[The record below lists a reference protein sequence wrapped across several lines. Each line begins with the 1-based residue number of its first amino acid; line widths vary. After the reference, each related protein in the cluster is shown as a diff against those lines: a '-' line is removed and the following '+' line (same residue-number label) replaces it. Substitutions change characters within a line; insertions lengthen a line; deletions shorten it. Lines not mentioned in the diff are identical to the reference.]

1 MPLTH
6 SPNSPPQRYLVL
18 TGATGLVG
26 RFVLRELLAAGARV
40 AVLCRDATAELARQR
55 IETLVSDWERTSGRR
70 WPRPLILLG
79 DLRRPQ
85 LGLDA
90 ATLGWWREHVAEV
103 VHSAASLQFYAANER
118 DEPWQT
124 NLHGVAELVKLCEST
139 GVSALHH
146 VSTAYVCGERQD
158 TVCEREL
165 DCEQSF
171 HNDYER
177 SKFLAEQLVRESE
190 IPSVT
195 VLRPSIVVG
204 DLATGFTS
212 SFHGFYTPLAL
223 AWELAKQRSREIDIV
238 STLQQSLHVTGHEL
252 KNLVP
257 VDWVARVTA
266 RIVLNARWHGSTYHL
281 VNPRPTTSLQMAQA
295 FAAAI
300 EQQLADQPATLAAAA
315 ITATPVDLDL
325 GMDVYRPY
333 LSDDPSFDDA
343 ATRAVAA
350 DDPCPELT
358 HERLVSLAA
367 WALREKFAAR
377 VARQGATASSINTA
391 AANATPVATSAAP
404 LLHAPLAIVGMAC
417 RLPRANSLD
426 EYWQLIASG
435 QQAIQEFPAERLD
448 RELYYSPAKPATGT
462 TYATVGGFVEPDT
475 AAIAAHSHIDPCHA
489 TFLAV
494 ARQACEHALLP
505 TGGKLAKRCGVYV
518 GHSAGSQLGGDL
530 AAGTLA
536 AHVAD
541 FWREDATLQS
551 LPAAERSRL
560 VAELATRFG
569 NRRPT
574 RNTRG
579 EPYAEAHQVAHYT
592 AEQLGLE
599 GPRLA
604 IDAACASSLV
614 ALSTAALALQSG
626 EIDVALVGG
635 ASYNKADSLILFSQA
650 QSCSATDS
658 RPFDAAADGLISS
671 EGYVALV
678 VKTLAQAEADGDT
691 IHAVIRGVGLAADGK
706 GRSLWAP
713 RREGQIAAMSRAY
726 NAQVTPAEIDYV
738 EAHATST
745 RVGDATELES
755 LIDCFAGETARASR
769 IPLGSVKANIGHT
782 LETAGLAGLLKVVLA
797 MQHEVIPPTINV
809 TEPTPDVDWTH
820 APFRLPSAAEPWP
833 RRADDQPR
841 RAAVNSF
848 GIGGLNAHVIVEEY
862 AASAALQ
869 PQPVSPRFDTAEP
882 IAIVGRGVVLPGAHE
897 LKGLRDLIAS
907 GEVMLGEP
915 PAGRWRCDAG
925 VDPAGVAPRTTPT
938 RRGGYLRNYQ
948 YDWRRHRIPPR
959 QIAEANPLQFML
971 LDAADQA
978 LAEAG
983 YHERDYNRQRTAVV
997 VGTTFGGE
1005 FGNQLQLGLRLP
1017 ELERDVMTL
1026 LREQGC
1032 DEAAARR
1039 SADALRERV
1048 LSAWPARRDETGS
1061 FTASTLA
1068 SRLTKTLDLM
1078 GGALS
1083 LDSSD
1088 VSSLS
1093 ALSVACDWLRSGA
1106 CDQVLCAAGQRSL
1119 DLSSFELLKPRGW
1132 FKAQGENTYPA
1143 EGAVVVLLKRLA
1155 DAERDGDRI
1164 LGVLGPVALAS
1175 QLETAASRVAALTPD
1190 TPLVTRALVPQIG
1203 HLGTVQGL
1211 LNVVAATLDFEQSA
1225 SPSKLT
1231 LVADDAS
1238 GGLVGCVAITPPV
1251 ARQPSLKV
1259 PSAEAAISAATGAVA
1274 QPTTPSVWRF
1284 AAATRD
1290 ELVTQLQAALVDP
1303 ATGAAR
1309 ASAKSHFTT
1318 ADAWRAVI
1326 APTGRGSV
1334 TTRLKRA
1341 IDLLQRADSPGP
1353 ARTSGVI
1360 VSSPTSRANCRV
1372 ACVFPGQGSQHPQML
1387 SGLLQSSPALARWAA
1402 TADQLLSKHGWPTV
1416 AELWER
1422 PESDEA
1428 DTIVRPQLAMLLADS
1443 AMFVAL
1449 QALGLTPD
1457 AVTGH
1462 SFGDFP
1468 ALIAARAWS
1477 LPEALA
1483 ATQARAA
1490 AVTQH
1495 VTDRGALLSTNAPH
1509 DWLASQLDTLRD
1521 SLVLSHRNAPEQ
1533 RVIGGSSAGIE
1544 KLSEAIESAGYAAIP
1559 LRVPCAYHTPLL
1571 VPAQAP
1577 FRASLDSI
1585 AIEPPRIPFYC
1596 GVTGRFVADPAEIR
1610 DNLAQ
1615 QLTTPVD
1622 YLRQIERLYEH
1633 GYRVFVEVGPQR
1645 VLSGLNERILADR
1658 DVSLLATDDGRGD
1671 WAAQFAWLQAA
1682 LECLGAVN
1690 ADSAAGVASGN
1701 TIPSASSAA
1710 GCEDFDATARR
1721 RARRAQRPVV
1731 APDDEFSRR
1740 SLYQTKLP
1748 ALEASNTSAA
1758 PSDDLEQFLIDFVV
1772 SQTGYPREVVD
1783 LDADLEADL
1792 GIDSIKRAQLI
1803 GELREFVE
1811 FTAEDRRNQQQFRT
1825 LRLIAAQVRLRS
1837 GKTDWLTPADATIS
1851 APTPVP
1857 TLSSPIA
1864 ASTPTPSSSD
1874 PRAQRLIDFVVEQTG
1889 YPPEVVDLDADL
1901 EADLGIDS
1909 IKRVRLLG
1917 ELGELFGLKVSGDTR
1932 RLAGQLRTLRAFLT
1946 LLDESAAPV
1955 NAAPLVT
1962 PLVTEAPIESA
1973 PPSIAEPVASAAS
1986 PDTAITSRYLLGLM
2000 PRPQRS
2006 GAPTTPTYRGA
2017 VLIVGDNPVA
2027 DALQRRIESRGV
2039 TVFRFH
2045 AVSTST
2051 VADELAALWQQ
2062 APILHLFF
2070 TTPHDAEA
2078 VTTVD
2083 SRAWT
2088 KRREQGLMLPFL
2100 LCQAWLRL
2108 LVEHDLAE
2116 DASLVGLARLGGSFG
2131 FDEPIVS
2138 TESGALA
2145 GLLKAILI
2153 ENWVAGNH
2161 ELTTKL
2167 LDFVEGTD
2175 PAEIAALTERE
2186 LAVPSYDNEVAWRNG
2201 ERHVVIAYP
2210 APLSEPGRHAPRRG
2224 AVWVCTGGARGIT
2237 AVAARELARRF
2248 GIKLRLVGTTPL
2260 VDLDDSLPAAVNG
2273 SLTVR
2278 RAAVMRLARNSGRNP
2293 IDAWRDDEK
2302 VREIHRTLAELRRD
2316 GIDAEYYVADV
2327 ADREQ
2332 MSRVLDAIR
2341 RVDGP
2346 IEGVLHGAGIGQ
2358 DARFDHKQLK
2368 KVEQC
2373 FRAKIDGA
2381 AVLIDLTQ
2389 HDPLT
2394 HFIAFG
2400 SISGRLGAN
2409 GHTDYS
2415 AANEMLAKQMG
2426 WLRRARPEVAATLF
2440 HWHAWGDVGMATKPE
2455 TRLALE
2461 MIGMQL
2467 MPAAEGIEHL
2477 IGELRAGCEQTEV
2490 VITDDRYHRMFCH
2503 YDRIVGQTA
2512 VADSPLSL
2520 LQKLD
2525 DQTDLQ
2531 VAVAKLEPLVDPF
2544 LVEHRL
2550 DNRPI
2555 LPFVVALEMLA
2566 EGGRLAGLERVVE
2579 LRDVQLTHG
2588 LRFFTDRAQLAK
2600 VAINPQTDDGVECRL
2615 LADMLTRQG
2624 RLVMSDREC
2633 VRGTVTAARSV
2644 VPPIV
2649 TPPSLQNSSTIAERV
2664 RYAPAGASFYLG
2676 PSMRALKRIAVVE
2689 RDAWGELIA
2698 PALSELAGMQRPV
2711 DGWIVP
2717 SALIDG
2723 CLYASGLLAWHAL
2736 GPRSTLPAGI
2746 GRLTLFRQPDTGE
2759 ACRVH
2764 VRLTGSDDAP
2774 SFDFDVFGCNGEA
2787 ILSASDYRVTQL
2799 QVERG
2804 WTANESAAS

>member
-1 MPLTH
+1 
-6 SPNSPPQRYLVL
+6 
-18 TGATGLVG
+18 
-26 RFVLRELLAAGARV
+26 
-40 AVLCRDATAELARQR
+40 
-55 IETLVSDWERTSGRR
+55 
-70 WPRPLILLG
+70 
-79 DLRRPQ
+79 
-85 LGLDA
+85 
-90 ATLGWWREHVAEV
+90 
-103 VHSAASLQFYAANER
+103 
-118 DEPWQT
+118 
-124 NLHGVAELVKLCEST
+124 
-139 GVSALHH
+139 
-146 VSTAYVCGERQD
+146 
-158 TVCEREL
+158 
-165 DCEQSF
+165 
-171 HNDYER
+171 
-177 SKFLAEQLVRESE
+177 
-190 IPSVT
+190 
-195 VLRPSIVVG
+195 
-204 DLATGFTS
+204 
-212 SFHGFYTPLAL
+212 
-223 AWELAKQRSREIDIV
+223 
-238 STLQQSLHVTGHEL
+238 
-252 KNLVP
+252 
-257 VDWVARVTA
+257 
-266 RIVLNARWHGSTYHL
+266 
-281 VNPRPTTSLQMAQA
+281 
-295 FAAAI
+295 
-300 EQQLADQPATLAAAA
+300 
-315 ITATPVDLDL
+315 
-325 GMDVYRPY
+325 
-333 LSDDPSFDDA
+333 
-343 ATRAVAA
+343 
-350 DDPCPELT
+350 
-358 HERLVSLAA
+358 AA
-367 WALREKFAAR
+367 WALRSNFGVAAPR
-377 VARQGATASSINTA
+377 RASSHEPNVERTTDNVRA
-391 AANATPVATSAAP
+391 QQTDPP

-417 RLPRANSLD
+417 RLPGANSLD
-426 EYWQLIASG
+426 EYWQLIATG

-448 RELYYSPAKPATGT
+448 RALYYSPAKPATGT
-462 TYATVGGFVEPDT
+462 TYATIGGFVEPDE
-475 AAIAAHSHIDPCHA
+475 AAIAAHPHIDPCHA

-494 ARQACEHALLP
+494 ARQACEHAGLNGHGP
-505 TGGKLAKRCGVYV
+505 RHDRCGVYI

-530 AAGTLA
+530 SAGTLA

-541 FWREDATLQS
+541 FWRDDAIVQTL
-551 LPAAERSRL
+551 PPAERSRL
-560 VAELATRFG
+560 VAELAARFES
-569 NRRPT
+569 RRPR
-574 RNTRG
+574 RNSRG
-579 EPYAEAHQVAHYT
+579 EPLAEAHQVAHYT
-592 AEQLGLE
+592 AEQLGFE

-614 ALSTAALALQSG
+614 ALSSAALALQSG

-691 IHAVIRGVGLAADGK
+691 IHAVIRGIGLAADGK

-713 RREGQIAAMSRAY
+713 RREGQIAAMNRAY
-726 NAQVTPAEIDYV
+726 NAQLTPAEIDYV

-755 LIDCFAGETARASR
+755 LIDCFADKTARSSR
-769 IPLGSVKANIGHT
+769 VPLGSVKANIGHT

-797 MQHEVIPPTINV
+797 MQRQVIPPTINV
-809 TEPTPDVDWTH
+809 TELTPDIDWQR

-862 AASAALQ
+862 AASVAPVTNHESPPLAA
-869 PQPVSPRFDTAEP
+869 VEP

-897 LKGLRDLIAS
+897 LSSLRSLIAS

-925 VDPAGVAPRTTPT
+925 LDPTGSASHTTPT

-948 YDWRRHRIPPR
+948 YDWRRHKIPPR

-1005 FGNQLQLGLRLP
+1005 FSNQLQLGLRLP
-1017 ELERDVMTL
+1017 ELERDVRAL
-1026 LREQGC
+1026 LQEQGH
-1032 DEAAARR
+1032 DEALARR
-1039 SADALRERV
+1039 SAEQLRERV
-1048 LSAWPARRDETGS
+1048 LNAWPARRDETGS

-1083 LDSSD
+1083 LDSGEA
-1088 VSSLS
+1088 SSLT

-1119 DLSSFELLKPRGW
+1119 DLASFELLKPRGW
-1132 FKAQGENTYPA
+1132 FNADGENTYPA

-1175 QLETAASRVAALTPD
+1175 QLESATARVAALTPE
-1190 TPLVTRALVPQIG
+1190 TPIVTQALVPQIG
-1203 HLGTVQGL
+1203 HLGTAQGL
-1211 LNVVAATLDFEQSA
+1211 LNVVAATLEFEQVT
-1225 SPSKLT
+1225 SPPSLT
-1231 LVADDAS
+1231 LVGDEAS
-1238 GGLVGCVAITPPV
+1238 SGLAGCVAI
-1251 ARQPSLKV
+1251 A
-1259 PSAEAAISAATGAVA
+1259 PSASRAAAVKPSPTDAPISAQTSATTALPA
-1274 QPTTPSVWRF
+1274 ASVWRF
-1284 AAATRD
+1284 AADSR
-1290 ELVTQLQAALVDP
+1290 EQLVTQLQAALVDS
-1303 ATGAAR
+1303 ATAGAR
-1309 ASAKSHFTT
+1309 AAAKTRFATT
-1318 ADAWRAVI
+1318 DAWRAVI
-1326 APTGRGSV
+1326 ATTGRGSV
-1334 TTRLKRA
+1334 SHRLKRA
-1341 IDLLQRADSPGP
+1341 IELLQRNDAPGP
-1353 ARTSGVI
+1353 TRAAGVI
-1360 VSSPTSRANCRV
+1360 VSDPTSRAACRV

-1387 SGLLQSSPALARWAA
+1387 AGLLQSSPALAQWGA
-1402 TADQLLSKHGWPTV
+1402 TADQLLSKHGWPTL
-1416 AELWER
+1416 AELWGQ
-1422 PESDEA
+1422 PESDAA
-1428 DTIVRPQLAMLLADS
+1428 DAIVRPQLAMLLADS
-1443 AMFVAL
+1443 AMCVAL
-1449 QALGLTPD
+1449 QSLGLQPD

-1462 SFGDFP
+1462 SFGDFA
-1468 ALIAARAWS
+1468 ALIAARVWS
-1477 LPEALA
+1477 LSEALA
-1483 ATQARAA
+1483 ATQSRAA
-1490 AVTQH
+1490 AVTRY
-1495 VTDRGALLSTNAPH
+1495 VSDRGALLSTNAPH
-1509 DWLASQLDTLRD
+1509 DWLTTQLRTFGDA
-1521 SLVLSHRNAPEQ
+1521 LVLSHRNAPEQ
-1533 RVIGGSSAGIE
+1533 RVVGGVSADIE

-1571 VPAQAP
+1571 TPAQAP
-1577 FRASLDSI
+1577 FRAALDSI
-1585 AIEPPRIPFYC
+1585 TIEPPRVPFFC

-1610 DNLAQ
+1610 DNLAR

-1622 YLRQIERLYEH
+1622 YLRQIERMYEH

-1658 DVSLLATDDGRGD
+1658 AVTLLATDDGRGD
-1671 WAAQFAWLQAA
+1671 WTAQFAWLQAA

-1690 ADSAAGVASGN
+1690 ADAGRGASTGEV
-1701 TIPSASSAA
+1701 TPQSASSN
-1710 GCEDFDATARR
+1710 GCDDFDATARR
-1721 RARRAQRPVV
+1721 RARRVNRPVIT
-1731 APDDEFSRR
+1731 PEDEFARR

-1748 ALEASNTSAA
+1748 TTEPAVNSAT
-1758 PSDDLEQFLIDFVV
+1758 PSDELEQFLIDFVV

-1837 GKTDWLTPADATIS
+1837 GKTDWLTPADALLATPAPATETTTTTS
-1851 APTPVP
+1851 ARPAPP
-1857 TLSSPIA
+1857 
-1864 ASTPTPSSSD
+1864 SSD

-1932 RLAGQLRTLRAFLT
+1932 RLAGQLRTLRAFLA
-1946 LLDESAAPV
+1946 LLDDSAATTPELLAPEPRVAESPV
-1955 NAAPLVT
+1955 EPATMPLAAPA
-1962 PLVTEAPIESA
+1962 EATT
-1973 PPSIAEPVASAAS
+1973 S

-2000 PRPQRS
+2000 PRAQRG
-2006 GAPTTPTYRGA
+2006 GAPTTPVYRGA
-2017 VLIVGDNPVA
+2017 VLIVGDNPIA
-2027 DALQRRIESRGV
+2027 EALQSRIESRGA
-2039 TVFRFH
+2039 TVFRLR
-2045 AVSTST
+2045 AGSASTA
-2051 VADELAALWQQ
+2051 ADELAVMWQQ

-2070 TTPHDAEA
+2070 TTPYDAAA
-2078 VTTVD
+2078 VTTAD
-2083 SRAWT
+2083 SQAWA
-2088 KRREQGLMLPFL
+2088 KRRDRGLMLPFL

-2131 FDEPIVS
+2131 FGDPIVA

-2186 LAVPSYDNEVAWRNG
+2186 LAVPSYDNEVAWRDG
-2201 ERHVVIAYP
+2201 ERHVVIASP
-2210 APLSEPGRHAPRRG
+2210 APLAEPGSHAPRRG

-2237 AVAARELARRF
+2237 AVAARELAKRF

-2260 VDLDDSLPAAVNG
+2260 VDLDDSLPPAVNG
-2273 SLTVR
+2273 TLTAR
-2278 RAAVMRLARNSGRNP
+2278 RAAVMRLARNTGRNP

-2302 VREIHRTLAELRRD
+2302 VREIQQTLAELRRD

-2332 MSRVLDAIR
+2332 MSRVLDTIR
-2341 RVDGP
+2341 RLDGP
-2346 IEGVLHGAGIGQ
+2346 IAGVLHGAGIGQ

-2477 IGELRAGCEQTEV
+2477 VRELRAGCEQTEV

-2503 YDRIVGQTA
+2503 YDRIVSPTA
-2512 VADSPLSL
+2512 VAPSQLPLLPQLETHAGS
-2520 LQKLD
+2520 QY
-2525 DQTDLQ
+2525 
-2531 VAVAKLEPLVDPF
+2531 AVAKLEPLVDPF

-2550 DNRPI
+2550 DDRPI

-2566 EGGRLAGLERVVE
+2566 EGGQLAGLGRVVE
-2579 LRDVQLTHG
+2579 LRDVSLTHG
-2588 LRFFTDRAQLAK
+2588 LRFFTDRAQTAK
-2600 VAINPQTDDGVECRL
+2600 VAINAQADTTVECRL
-2615 LADMLTRQG
+2615 LADMHTRQG
-2624 RLVMSDREC
+2624 RLVTADREC
-2633 VRGTVTAARSV
+2633 VRGV
-2644 VPPIV
+2644 VSSGGSIAPPTLSLPTFANLGIV
-2649 TPPSLQNSSTIAERV
+2649 SERV

-2676 PSMRALKRIAVVE
+2676 PAMRALKRIAVVE
-2689 RDAWGELIA
+2689 REAWGELIA
-2698 PALSELAGMQRPV
+2698 PALSELAGMQRAV

-2717 SALIDG
+2717 SALVDG
-2723 CLYASGLLAWHAL
+2723 CLYAAGLLAWQAL
-2736 GPRSTLPAGI
+2736 GSRSTLPAGI

-2787 ILSASDYRVTQL
+2787 ILSACDYRVTQM

-2804 WTANESAAS
+2804 WAANESAAS